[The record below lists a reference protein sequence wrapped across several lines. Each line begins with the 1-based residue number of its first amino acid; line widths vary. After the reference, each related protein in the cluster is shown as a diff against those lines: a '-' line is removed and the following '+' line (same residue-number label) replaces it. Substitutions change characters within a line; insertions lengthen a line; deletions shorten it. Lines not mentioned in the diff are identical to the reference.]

1 MWSLAA
7 TERRAEGDRS
17 AAMESSTRDAR
28 EAREARARLYG
39 ATVTFADKKRLA
51 ETLVSGLGGA
61 DGASRAGAGGGHSAT
76 PGPATAAVLS
86 EWALATLAW
95 AGLAADIS
103 ARGPRG
109 GGSAGSGAR
118 GGIGGGGASKKPL
131 SKPSGAAAESRR
143 ERRPRRRVDLRG
155 RGRVAHL
162 GGRAGRD
169 GRITL
174 RVGGVGSGRVQAERH
189 GSNARGARA
198 AAAAAASE
206 RLREELLEELFAL
219 AAACVSRFERRLG
232 VKFKPNLGQS
242 LVLLQACVRNERTS
256 AETKTPDDENE
267 GAAAAAARLTD
278 AAFRLWT
285 RSLRAAPHRA
295 PAATPRDVLEA
306 VLRSAARERA
316 RMTTFQ
322 KTFQTFQT
330 FLRLWPTRGPKRN
343 ARAGRARRRAV
354 PPVPSR
360 LRARGVR
367 GGGGGRGA

>member
-61 DGASRAGAGGGHSAT
+61 DAHRAPAPAAATRRRPGPRRPRCFLSGRSRRSRGPASPRTSARAGLEGRRRLR
-76 PGPATAAVLS
+76 VR
-86 EWALATLAW
+86 
-95 AGLAADIS
+95 
-103 ARGPRG
+103 AR
-109 GGSAGSGAR
+109 
-118 GGIGGGGASKKPL
+118 
-131 SKPSGAAAESRR
+131 AAARRRRRFDRRFRSLRRARRALSRR
-143 ERRPRRRVDLRG
+143 DRPRRRVDLRG

-174 RVGGVGSGRVQAERH
+174 RVGGVGSGRVQAERQLLD
-189 GSNARGARA
+189 ARRP

-232 VKFKPNLGQS
+232 VKFKPNLDRAS
-242 LVLLQACVRNERTS
+242 YFFSACVRNEGTS
-256 AETKTPDDENE
+256 AE
-267 GAAAAAARLTD
+267 
-278 AAFRLWT
+278 
-285 RSLRAAPHRA
+285 
-295 PAATPRDVLEA
+295 
-306 VLRSAARERA
+306 
-316 RMTTFQ
+316 
-322 KTFQTFQT
+322 
-330 FLRLWPTRGPKRN
+330 
-343 ARAGRARRRAV
+343 
-354 PPVPSR
+354 
-360 LRARGVR
+360 
-367 GGGGGRGA
+367 